1 MRPLGAGATR
11 LAGSPLP
18 AAGCRVPPGPP
29 ALFRAPTRPPQP
41 CSATGVSRPRLAQDG
56 RSPLPAAAP
65 LAQSRCQSG
74 AMCAGG
80 RLRPGAVCVTA
91 RAPRT
96 QPPARLRAALFSK
109 AACAAEGSRREEA
122 EARQRCLRGGERF
135 WKPGCAVCVAGA
147 PCSGRGQPP
156 PPPPGGSTPFA

>member
-1 MRPLGAGATR
+1 ML
-11 LAGSPLP
+11 
-18 AAGCRVPPGPP
+18 VPPGLQGPP
-29 ALFRAPTRPPQP
+29 PRRGVQGPSRAPRFVPRSDETPQP
-41 CSATGVSRPRLAQDG
+41 CSATGAGRPRLAQDG

-147 PCSGRGQPP
+147 PCSGGGQPP